1 MRHPQCMEKPVEPR
15 VRSPRPS
22 KQLLSDQGRGV
33 TPERTDGEPPL
44 ELVRVWV
51 VPTSHYPGPFEGF
64 LNLGA
69 DPSDTLQEKAY
80 KSTHVLMSSVTAA
93 AGAGWAVM
101 YFALGLPIS
110 AAIPF
115 GYAVITAIG
124 LIAISKTK
132 RIALFRASQ
141 MMMWL
146 TLPFFLQWSL
156 GGFANGSAVGVWG
169 IGAPLLASLVGA
181 VRWPWF
187 VGFVGLSVISGVIDS
202 TLAASAPSIPQVLVA
217 AMFVLNFLGAAFVTY
232 ISLGYFVRERER
244 THAALE
250 LEQEKSELLLLNV
263 LPAKIADRLKAGEEV
278 IADRVDGVTILFAD
292 LVGSTQLSEQ
302 LTPNQLVKVLNDLFT
317 PFDLLADRFGLE
329 KIKTLGDA
337 YMVVG
342 GLPAARP
349 DHVEAIADMALAMRE
364 ELARHGVPG
373 FGRLRMRFGIHTGSV
388 VAGVIGKRKF
398 SYDLWGDTVN
408 TASRMESHGI
418 PDSIQVTEE
427 VYEALKDRFNFTA
440 RGLMEVRGKGN
451 LNTYLLDSRTAPA
464 G

>member
-1 MRHPQCMEKPVEPR
+1 M
-15 VRSPRPS
+15 
-22 KQLLSDQGRGV
+22 
-33 TPERTDGEPPL
+33 
-44 ELVRVWV
+44 
-51 VPTSHYPGPFEGF
+51 PTSHYPRPFEGF

-69 DPSDTLQEKAY
+69 DPSDTPQQKAF
-80 KSTHVLMSSVTAA
+80 KATHILMSSSTAVM
-93 AGAGWAVM
+93 GAGWSVM
-101 YFALGLPIS
+101 YLALGLPIS
-110 AAIPF
+110 AAIPL
-115 GYAVITAIG
+115 GYAVLTGIG
-124 LIAISKTK
+124 LTVISRTK
-132 RIALFRASQ
+132 RIVLFRASQ
-141 MMMWL
+141 MTMWL
-146 TLPFFLQWSL
+146 TFPFFLQWSL

-181 VRWPWF
+181 ARWPWF
-187 VGFVGLSVISGVIDS
+187 VGFVSLSVVSGFIDS
-202 TLAASAPSIPQVLVA
+202 TLAASPPSIPQALIT
-217 AMFVLNFLGAAFVTY
+217 AMFVLNFLGASYVTY

-244 THAALE
+244 THVALE
-250 LEQEKSELLLLNV
+250 MEQEKSERLLLNV
-263 LPAKIADRLKAGEEV
+263 LPEEIADRLKAGEEV

-302 LTPNQLVKVLNDLFT
+302 LTPDQLVKVLNDLFT

-342 GLPAARP
+342 GLPAAKP

-408 TASRMESHGI
+408 TAARMESHGV
-418 PDSIQVTEE
+418 PDAIQVTKD
-427 VYEALKDRFNFTA
+427 VYETLRNRYTFTP
-440 RGLMEVRGKGN
+440 RGPIEVHGKGEM
-451 LNTYLLDSRTAPA
+451 NTYLLESRSA
-464 G
+464 